1 MSEDARRRAL
11 MGALVERD
19 LYRMLGVA
27 PQAPAE
33 EVSAAVARR
42 REEVQAAR
50 IHPQE
55 RRVEAH
61 WLDWAERVLAD
72 PALRAEYDG
81 ALAAEEARERA
92 GQAAREQRRAL
103 EREVMRRRDEI
114 ARREEERA
122 ATHVQRPAAAR
133 GAAAPAPA
141 KPRRA
146 ARATTPTRAVRLTR
160 AREDAALVESAEE
173 AITAMAAA
181 AEVGDAE
188 AVTALGERAVML
200 AGEVPTLLAV
210 ADAHRRVGDDEGAVH
225 ALRAATHLQPEP
237 AADGSPW
244 SAYAAALRRHGDLGA
259 AREAAQHVVDARP
272 GLGHAWA
279 TLGAILA
286 DLGDDEAAERALAEA
301 VRLGPQRSAPLTR
314 LRALRDRHQESG
326 DAAGA
331 ARVDAHL
338 RRLGVD

>member
-188 AVTALGERAVML
+188 AVTALGERAVKL

-210 ADAHRRVGDDEGAVH
+210 ADAHRRVGDD
-225 ALRAATHLQPEP
+225 EP